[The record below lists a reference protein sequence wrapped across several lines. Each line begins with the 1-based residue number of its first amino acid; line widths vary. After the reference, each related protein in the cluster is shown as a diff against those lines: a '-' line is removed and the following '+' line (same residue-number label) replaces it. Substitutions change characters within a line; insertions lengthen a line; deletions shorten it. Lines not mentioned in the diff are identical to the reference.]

1 MKTTTV
7 TRLSKEGLLTERL
20 KEAKNRFNSIKSL
33 KDDDTNKLEELKK
46 IISKVEIIPEITFEF
61 LKVLKIQNASY
72 EENGEH
78 WDYSSNFNMLNETL
92 TSDQYQSLEKKLP
105 NNPLNILINFL
116 KTISITKTE
125 DYQKLLA
132 DKINYILNFPLI
144 YGIERLRLWY
154 YINYIKNINTFEN
167 IQNMKDYI
175 SNIEKDKDITETNVD
190 SNEFSLK
197 IYLLVLYV
205 SDLMSQDNVYYANQ
219 YFLKDIRMH
228 TSIINAT
235 NLNINQIRINKKE
248 NNQYSLSNKFEDEI
262 TIKEEDYIIDF
273 LIGDILSNPS
283 YPLKT
288 LLFRNESFIRFKK
301 YGGFIKELNLY
312 KEFINYLKL
321 FIKSRCVQE
330 ILSSNEYRYIK
341 ELINNTNYLDSILTD
356 TYFKF
361 IPYFGVKNIFGF
373 TNKDI
378 LLSTVNSIPEIA
390 ILIEYKTKESYK
402 GLYHLSIL
410 LSICVKFITAIHEVL
425 IHLTSGYINFVTE
438 KRVDSGSPKTNLN
451 PVDGGYAF
459 EEKLSGNDKFSSLTL
474 QSVIVLLD
482 GITCNKE
489 LSEFQKELNKTT
501 DINSIIEK
509 KKNGLLKGFLA
520 DFFQKYDIDFS
531 IFNKEKVQN
540 INIKCRSVNEISV
553 SMETSR
559 ALRTCSGGGKEKS
572 KKNV

>member
-1 MKTTTV
+1 METTTG
-7 TRLSKEGLLTERL
+7 TCLIKEGLLSERF
-20 KEAKNRFNSIKSL
+20 KEGKNRFNSIKSL

-46 IISKVEIIPEITFEF
+46 IISKIEIIPEINFEF

-92 TSDQYQSLEKKLP
+92 TSGQYQSLEKKLP
-105 NNPLNILINFL
+105 NNPLNVLINFL
-116 KTISITKTE
+116 KTISIAKTE

-132 DKINYILNFPLI
+132 DKINYTLNFPLI

-154 YINYIKNINTFEN
+154 YINYIKNTNTFNN
-167 IQNMKDYI
+167 IKSMIDYI

-205 SDLMSQDNVYYANQ
+205 SDLMSQDNVYFANQ

-228 TSIINAT
+228 KSIINST
-235 NLNINQIRINKKE
+235 ELNIGRVRINKKE
-248 NNQYSLSNKFEDEI
+248 NNQYSLSNTFEDEI
-262 TIKEEDYIIDF
+262 TIKEEDYMLDF
-273 LIGDILSNPS
+273 LIVDILSNAS

-288 LLFRNESFIRFKK
+288 LLFRNESYIRFKK

-312 KEFINYLKL
+312 QEFINYLKL
-321 FIKSRCVQE
+321 FIKSKCMQE
-330 ILSSNEYRYIK
+330 ILSCNEYRYIK
-341 ELINNTNYLDSILTD
+341 ELINNTNYLDSIITD

-378 LLSTVNSIPEIA
+378 LLSTVNSIPEKA
-390 ILIEYKTKESYK
+390 NLIEYNTKESYE

-425 IHLTSGYINFVTE
+425 IHLTSGYINYLIE
-438 KRVDSGSPKTNLN
+438 KRMDYGSPKRNLN
-451 PVDGGYAF
+451 PDDRGYTF
-459 EEKLSGNDKFSSLTL
+459 GEKLSGNNKISSLL
-474 QSVIVLLD
+474 CNLL
-482 GITCNKE
+482 
-489 LSEFQKELNKTT
+489 
-501 DINSIIEK
+501 
-509 KKNGLLKGFLA
+509 
-520 DFFQKYDIDFS
+520 
-531 IFNKEKVQN
+531 
-540 INIKCRSVNEISV
+540 
-553 SMETSR
+553 
-559 ALRTCSGGGKEKS
+559 
-572 KKNV
+572 

>member
-1 MKTTTV
+1 METTTV
-7 TRLSKEGLLTERL
+7 KHLSKEGLLTERL
-20 KEAKNRFNSIKSL
+20 KEGKNIFNSIKSL

-46 IISKVEIIPEITFEF
+46 IISKIEIIPEITFEF

-78 WDYSSNFNMLNETL
+78 WDYSSNFNMLNKTL

-105 NNPLNILINFL
+105 HNPLNVLINFL
-116 KTISITKTE
+116 KTISIAKTE

-132 DKINYILNFPLI
+132 DKINDTLNFPLI

-154 YINYIKNINTFEN
+154 YINYIKNINTFKN
-167 IQNMKDYI
+167 IKNMKDYI
-175 SNIEKDKDITETNVD
+175 SNIEKDNKDITETNVD

-197 IYLLVLYV
+197 VYLLVLYV
-205 SDLMSQDNVYYANQ
+205 SDLMNKKNAYYANQ
-219 YFLKDIRMH
+219 YFLKGIKMH
-228 TSIINAT
+228 KSIIYVT
-235 NLNINQIRINKKE
+235 ELKIHQVTINKKE

-273 LIGDILSNPS
+273 LIQDIILNPS

-288 LLFRNESFIRFKK
+288 LLFRNESYIRFKK

-312 KEFINYLKL
+312 NEFINYLKL

-330 ILSSNEYRYIK
+330 ILSYNEYRYIK

-361 IPYFGVKNIFGF
+361 IPYFGIKNIFGL

-378 LLSTVNSIPEIA
+378 LLSTVNSIPEMA

-425 IHLTSGYINFVTE
+425 IHLTSGYINFITE
-438 KRVDSGSPKTNLN
+438 KRVDFCSPKTNLN
-451 PVDGGYAF
+451 SVDGGYAF
-459 EEKLSGNDKFSSLTL
+459 EEKLFGNDKFSSLTF

-489 LSEFQKELNKTT
+489 LREFQKELNKTS

-509 KKNGLLKGFLA
+509 KEW
-520 DFFQKYDIDFS
+520 I
-531 IFNKEKVQN
+531 
-540 INIKCRSVNEISV
+540 
-553 SMETSR
+553 T
-559 ALRTCSGGGKEKS
+559 
-572 KKNV
+572 

>member
-1 MKTTTV
+1 METTTV
-7 TRLSKEGLLTERL
+7 TCLSKEGLLTERL
-20 KEAKNRFNSIKSL
+20 KEGKNIFNSIKSL

-46 IISKVEIIPEITFEF
+46 IISKIEIIPEITFEF
-61 LKVLKIQNASY
+61 LKVIKIQNASY

-105 NNPLNILINFL
+105 NNPLNVLINFL
-116 KTISITKTE
+116 KTISIANTE

-132 DKINYILNFPLI
+132 DKNNDTLNFPLI

-154 YINYIKNINTFEN
+154 YINYIKNINTFKN
-167 IQNMKDYI
+167 IKNMKDYI
-175 SNIEKDKDITETNVD
+175 SNIEEDKDITETNID

-197 IYLLVLYV
+197 VYLLVLYV
-205 SDLMSQDNVYYANQ
+205 SDLMNKKNAYYANQ
-219 YFLKDIRMH
+219 YFLKGIKMH
-228 TSIINAT
+228 KSIIYVT
-235 NLNINQIRINKKE
+235 ELKFHPVTIKKKE
-248 NNQYSLSNKFEDEI
+248 NNQFSLSNEFEDEI

-273 LIGDILSNPS
+273 LIQDIIPNSD
-283 YPLKT
+283 YPLKI
-288 LLFRNESFIRFKK
+288 LLFRNESYIRFKK

-330 ILSSNEYRYIK
+330 ILSFNEYRYIK
-341 ELINNTNYLDSILTD
+341 QLINNTNYLDSILTD

-361 IPYFGVKNIFGF
+361 IPYFGVKNTFGF

-378 LLSTVNSIPEIA
+378 LLSSVNSIPEIA
-390 ILIEYKTKESYK
+390 TLIEYQNKESYK

-438 KRVDSGSPKTNLN
+438 KRVDFCSPKTNLN

-459 EEKLSGNDKFSSLTL
+459 EEKLSGNDKFSILTL

-482 GITCNKE
+482 GITCIKE
-489 LSEFQKELNKTT
+489 LREFQKNLNKTT

-509 KKNGLLKGFLA
+509 KNNGELKGFLA

-531 IFNKEKVQN
+531 IFNQEEVKN

-559 ALRTCSGGGKEKS
+559 TLRTCSGGGKAKS
-572 KKNV
+572 QKDV